1 MPKVADNPQRQR
13 YEVFTDDGEL
23 AGFSTYTLRQG
34 VITFLH
40 TEIDMAYEGQGL
52 GSRLVRGEL
61 EDARAR
67 GFKVVPRCP
76 FVKEYMSRHPD
87 FEDIRA

>member
-1 MPKVADNPQRQR
+1 MPKVTDNPQRGR
-13 YEVFTDDGEL
+13 YEIFTDDGEL
-23 AGFSTYTLRQG
+23 AGFSTYALKQG

-40 TEIDMAYEGQGL
+40 TEVDPAFEGQGL
-52 GSRLVRGEL
+52 GGKLVRGEL

-76 FVKEYMSRHPD
+76 FVKAYLAKHPE